1 MFNITKE
8 TLENNGIDVRV
19 DSVNTFRLNEKNIE
33 EKLGHKNLS
42 VISNRH
48 NKIYKKRRCE
58 LVNKPIKQSD
68 RRFLHIDL
76 ALKIIM
82 DCRTDK
88 SCSFKK
94 NLGFKLYDMINTK
107 EQTIKDIL
115 TEILIMKLK
124 DKKHQKKNLVVYL
137 LELILMK
144 KILIFLKK

>member
-1 MFNITKE
+1 
-8 TLENNGIDVRV
+8 
-19 DSVNTFRLNEKNIE
+19 
-33 EKLGHKNLS
+33 
-42 VISNRH
+42 
-48 NKIYKKRRCE
+48 
-58 LVNKPIKQSD
+58 
-68 RRFLHIDL
+68 
-76 ALKIIM
+76 M

-88 SCSFKK
+88 ACSFKK

-124 DKKHQKKNLVVYL
+124 DKKHQKKNLIVYL

>member
-1 MFNITKE
+1 
-8 TLENNGIDVRV
+8 
-19 DSVNTFRLNEKNIE
+19 
-33 EKLGHKNLS
+33 
-42 VISNRH
+42 
-48 NKIYKKRRCE
+48 
-58 LVNKPIKQSD
+58 
-68 RRFLHIDL
+68 
-76 ALKIIM
+76 M
-82 DCRTDK
+82 DCRTDE

-124 DKKHQKKNLVVYL
+124 DKKHQKKNLIVYL

>member
-1 MFNITKE
+1 
-8 TLENNGIDVRV
+8 
-19 DSVNTFRLNEKNIE
+19 
-33 EKLGHKNLS
+33 
-42 VISNRH
+42 
-48 NKIYKKRRCE
+48 
-58 LVNKPIKQSD
+58 
-68 RRFLHIDL
+68 
-76 ALKIIM
+76 M

-124 DKKHQKKNLVVYL
+124 DKKHQKKNLIVYL